1 MYSDFAFSSSYG
13 VKIGKTLWT
22 GYQPPRLLPQVREP
36 DFNPV
41 FKRVFLLAIFITN
54 FTRPFNSESDSRMF
68 DLAFSADSIVR
79 NPLLMIAHPPPSL
92 GLDQITNINS
102 SFSKRISHNEESV
115 NVYFMIGQFIW
126 RVAHISILRWVRQ

>member
-1 MYSDFAFSSSYG
+1 
-13 VKIGKTLWT
+13 
-22 GYQPPRLLPQVREP
+22 
-36 DFNPV
+36 
-41 FKRVFLLAIFITN
+41 
-54 FTRPFNSESDSRMF
+54 MF

-126 RVAHISILRWVRQ
+126 RVAHIRPIKLGGPHLDFEMWETMNPSPPLFVLSNSGF